1 MPKVIKYLELILG
14 TLSILGI
21 KALFYKFVL
30 FMEITGENKLRN
42 LIVVGDRM
50 LIKLAKH
57 NSKTKGGLLLPPGY
71 KEKEE
76 VQSGYVIKVGPGY
89 PIPIPADDADEAW
102 KNVDEKIKYIPL
114 QAKEGD
120 LAIFMQKGAVE
131 VIYENEKYFIVPQH
145 SILLLERDD
154 SLFE

>member
-1 MPKVIKYLELILG
+1 MEL
-14 TLSILGI
+14 T
-21 KALFYKFVL
+21 KD
-30 FMEITGENKLRN
+30 NRLRN
-42 LIVVGDRM
+42 LIVVGDRL
-50 LIKLAKH
+50 LIKPVTH
-57 NSKTKGGLLLPPGY
+57 SSKSKGGLFLPHGY

-89 PIPIPADDADEAW
+89 PIPIPADDADEPW
-102 KNVDEKIKYIPL
+102 KKTDEKIKYIPL

-131 VIYENEKYFIVPQH
+131 IMYEGEKYFIVPQH

>member
-1 MPKVIKYLELILG
+1 MEL
-14 TLSILGI
+14 TND
-21 KALFYKFVL
+21 
-30 FMEITGENKLRN
+30 NKLKN
-42 LIVVGDRM
+42 LIVVGDR
-50 LIKLAKH
+50 LLVKPVTH
-57 NSKTKGGLLLPPGY
+57 SSKSKGGLFLPPGY

-89 PIPIPADDADEAW
+89 PIPVPADDADEPW
-102 KNVDEKIKYIPL
+102 KKVDEKIKYIPL
-114 QAKEGD
+114 QALEGD

-131 VIYENEKYFIVPQH
+131 IMYEGEKYFIVPQH

>member
-1 MPKVIKYLELILG
+1 
-14 TLSILGI
+14 
-21 KALFYKFVL
+21 
-30 FMEITGENKLRN
+30 MEISTNNKLKN
-42 LIVVGDRM
+42 LIVVGDRL
-50 LIKLAKH
+50 LIKPVSH
-57 NSKTKGGLLLPPGY
+57 SSKTKGDLFLPPGY

-89 PIPIPADDADEAW
+89 PIPVPAESDEPW
-102 KNVDEKIKYIPL
+102 KKVDEKINYIPL

-120 LAIFMQKGAVE
+120 LAIFMQKGAIE
-131 VIYENEKYFIVPQH
+131 VMFEGEKYFIVPQH